1 MFHTP
6 GDVRWFKASAAV
18 RTVDKVLKGS
28 MMDHVL
34 MHFFLSCICS
44 QWRYGPNAVAVV
56 ASKNLLVLMVRILFL
71 VLLISNQNSILF
83 N

>member
-18 RTVDKVLKGS
+18 RTVDKVLKIIS

-34 MHFFLSCICS
+34 MHFILSV
-44 QWRYGPNAVAVV
+44 YA
-56 ASKNLLVLMVRILFL
+56 ASGDMDQMWSPWSHQRTCWYSWYVYVL
-71 VLLISNQNSILF
+71 
-83 N
+83 